1 MGSTRFVCQMEM
13 KIQNKDISRHQ
24 SPDKQTQEE
33 EAKMEMALTER
44 FMEVISCL
52 KQIGRAKAAWRD
64 DKAAEIT

>member
-1 MGSTRFVCQMEM
+1 MALTRFVYLTQM

-44 FMEVISCL
+44 FMGVILCL
-52 KQIGRAKAAWRD
+52 KLTDRAKAVWKD
-64 DKAAEIT
+64 DKTAVIT

>member
-1 MGSTRFVCQMEM
+1 MESTRFIYQMEM

-52 KQIGRAKAAWRD
+52 KLTDRAKAVWKD
-64 DKAAEIT
+64 DKTAVIT